1 MKKMVKAMG
10 LGLMLAA
17 LVLSCSKTPS
27 KGASTSQ
34 TGVDVIKIGVFEPMT
49 GANAAGGAMEVEGI
63 RLANELNPTVTVGE
77 KTYKVELVVADNKSD
92 KVEAANAVQR
102 LIDGDKVTILLGSW
116 GSSLA
121 MAGGEV
127 AKNAKIP
134 AIGLSCTNP
143 LVTLG
148 NDFYFRVCFIDP
160 FQGTVMANYAFNEV
174 GAKTAVIVREVS
186 NDYSVGLAKFFAD
199 TFKKITGNDG
209 AILGTVDFNTGDQ
222 DFSAQL
228 TAVSSLNPDVIFA
241 PGNYTES
248 ALIMKQSREL
258 GLTVPV
264 LGGDTWETPEFIDV
278 GKERV
283 EGAVF
288 STFFATEYA
297 ANPVAETF
305 LKEYRSRYNK
315 EPASVTALGY
325 DGYLLALDAITRAGS
340 TDPVKI
346 RDAIA
351 KTSDFVG
358 AAGTVTLDA
367 NGDATK
373 SAFIKTVQNGK
384 FVFKT
389 IVNP

>member
-1 MKKMVKAMG
+1 
-10 LGLMLAA
+10 
-17 LVLSCSKTPS
+17 
-27 KGASTSQ
+27 
-34 TGVDVIKIGVFEPMT
+34 
-49 GANAAGGAMEVEGI
+49 
-63 RLANELNPTVTVGE
+63 
-77 KTYKVELVVADNKSD
+77 
-92 KVEAANAVQR
+92 
-102 LIDGDKVTILLGSW
+102 
-116 GSSLA
+116 
-121 MAGGEV
+121 
-127 AKNAKIP
+127 
-134 AIGLSCTNP
+134 
-143 LVTLG
+143 
-148 NDFYFRVCFIDP
+148 
-160 FQGTVMANYAFNEV
+160 MANYAFNEV
-174 GAKTAVIVREVS
+174 GAKTAVLVREVS
-186 NDYSVGLAKFFAD
+186 NDYSVGLAKFFSD
-199 TFKKITGNDG
+199 TFKKLTGNDN

-228 TAVSSLNPDVIFA
+228 TTVISLNPDVIFV

-248 ALIMKQSREL
+248 ALVMKQAREL

-305 LKEYRSRYNK
+305 LKEYRARYNK

-325 DGYLLALDAITRAGS
+325 DGYLLALDAIKRAGS

-351 KTSDFVG
+351 KTSGFVG